1 MKRIAVV
8 AAILENTTTART
20 RFNEVVFQHKKII
33 RGRMGL
39 PFEEDEMAVVS
50 LTVVGSLDEIN
61 ALTGRLGNL
70 EDVTV
75 KTAISEKS
83 IREG

>member
-8 AAILENTTTART
+8 AAILENTRTART
-20 RFNEVVFQHKKII
+20 KFNEVVFAHKNII

-39 PFEEDEMAVVS
+39 PFDEEDMAVVS
-50 LTVVGSLDEIN
+50 ITVVGELDEIN

-70 EDVTV
+70 PDVTI
-75 KTAISEKS
+75 KTAVSQKTIE
-83 IREG
+83 E